1 MAGEVEC
8 HPSRQYSSF
17 QIGLSGNQGICCS
30 SVHQIHNDSTF
41 AFCRHDIKLL
51 KSDLDIT
58 HPDAMIRAAS
68 SPPSLLA
75 LGAFLSQTFLVGV
88 TWQRTFTH
96 CLASTHLRST
106 SESNSL
112 HPAHSGSSLESKP
125 HTVTVGTKVYL
136 LQGDQEL
143 VPMF

>member
-58 HPDAMIRAAS
+58 HPDAMIRAAND
-68 SPPSLLA
+68 SLL
-75 LGAFLSQTFLVGV
+75 
-88 TWQRTFTH
+88 
-96 CLASTHLRST
+96 
-106 SESNSL
+106 
-112 HPAHSGSSLESKP
+112 PSKP
-125 HTVTVGTKVYL
+125 FSAWCVSIPDFPSWRNLAKNIHTL
-136 LQGDQEL
+136 LSFH
-143 VPMF
+143 PFAFNI